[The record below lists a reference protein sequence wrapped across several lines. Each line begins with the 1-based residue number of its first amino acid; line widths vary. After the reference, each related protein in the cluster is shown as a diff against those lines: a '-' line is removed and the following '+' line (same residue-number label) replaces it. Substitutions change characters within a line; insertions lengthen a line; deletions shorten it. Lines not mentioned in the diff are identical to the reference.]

1 MEMVLEGQNGYTVPT
16 RDGQALADAMLRY
29 IRLSEDEKLRM
40 SEMSRSLAE
49 MELSLESVIEQYN
62 KIVR

>member
-49 MELSLESVIEQYN
+49 IELSLESVIEQYN